1 MTIYDYH
8 MVMKTIRIADLKAHL
23 SEHLRSVRQGRSLT
37 VLDRDTPIARLVP
50 YLPRTE
56 MLTIRRPSARSP
68 GLHGVPLPPP
78 LPGRIDVVALLLEER
93 QSER

>member
-1 MTIYDYH
+1 
-8 MVMKTIRIADLKAHL
+8 MKTVRIAELKSHL
-23 SEHLRSVRQGRSLT
+23 SEHLRSVRQGQALT

-50 YLPRTE
+50 FREQTG
-56 MLTIRRPSARSP
+56 MLSIRRPEAGSP
-68 GLHGVPLPPP
+68 GLHSVALPAP